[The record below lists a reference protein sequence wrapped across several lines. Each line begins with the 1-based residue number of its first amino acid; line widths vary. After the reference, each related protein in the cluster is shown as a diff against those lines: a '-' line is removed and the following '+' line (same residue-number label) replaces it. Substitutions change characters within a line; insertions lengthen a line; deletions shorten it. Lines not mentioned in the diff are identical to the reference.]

1 MSPRVFFLM
10 TGKKCDFFLS
20 STSFHWGRT
29 EYFHSFSE
37 FGPKSGFKGLYCLY
51 KKRPKPDRSKQSYR
65 VQIDAKYSVCSSSP
79 GRRCAHNMFSVA
91 AGKGEQVQVSR
102 RTLCHVDGHARARPA
117 PLPPALSLYV
127 AAYGGLASSEAMGTM
142 NLNGTLLI
150 ADGWAGR
157 AAGRRTLAGPALV
170 GGVVGGDHLRGT
182 AAQR

>member
-20 STSFHWGRT
+20 STSLGGEDRI
-29 EYFHSFSE
+29 FHSFSE

-51 KKRPKPDRSKQSYR
+51 KKRPKPDRSKQYR

-79 GRRCAHNMFSVA
+79 GRRCAHHNMFSVA

-157 AAGRRTLAGPALV
+157 ASGRRTLAGPALV
-170 GGVVGGDHLRGT
+170 SGVVGGDHLRG
-182 AAQR
+182 AATQR